1 MFSGKKIKMIKNS
14 DKRHSENRLFEKT
27 PYIVRSV
34 AILAEVM

>member
-1 MFSGKKIKMIKNS
+1 MFSGKKLKMIKNS

-27 PYIVRSV
+27 SYLARTL